1 MFYKKFPIFTNFR
14 FINPYAEEGAMYSFS
29 TDLEKIGI
37 ENDVAISNGA
47 YVDIVSE
54 PVVINRPKYGEDIS
68 VIKVRADVA
77 TDFHTIIK
85 EFWVPT
91 RLVVK
96 VENNAAQG
104 TQLKVLN
111 SQIDRSVNFVEE
123 QLVGFLES
131 RFVRKSDDYFIAY
144 LSSQTGCNR
153 GCTFCHLT
161 ATGQTSFV
169 DSSHNDFMAQAI
181 QIFKHYRKQ
190 DKPAKYMHYNFMAR
204 GEPLANNILLDSGDD
219 LLIKLGQV
227 AKDEGLPAKFNIST
241 IMPQTLKKSLPEVF
255 QFVTPTIYYSL
266 YSTQESWRK
275 KWMPAAMEVD
285 QALRMLREYQQFSK
299 KIVKIH
305 YAFIAGENDSI
316 EEVGNVCD
324 AIEKHDLICEFNLVR
339 YNPASPDQGVESS
352 DYVIN
357 RNIDLI
363 TNRFKGKVQ
372 IIPRVGFDVKASC
385 GMFV

>member
-1 MFYKKFPIFTNFR
+1 MK
-14 FINPYAEEGAMYSFS
+14 
-29 TDLEKIGI
+29 LE
-37 ENDVAISNGA
+37 
-47 YVDIVSE
+47 
-54 PVVINRPKYGEDIS
+54 
-68 VIKVRADVA
+68 
-77 TDFHTIIK
+77 
-85 EFWVPT
+85 
-91 RLVVK
+91 
-96 VENNAAQG
+96 
-104 TQLKVLN
+104 VLN

-131 RFVRKSDDYFIAY
+131 RFVRKCDEYFIAY

-204 GEPLANNILLDSGDD
+204 GEPLANKILLESGDE
-219 LLIKLGQV
+219 LLAKLGEV
-227 AKDEGLPAKFNIST
+227 ARDEGLPAKFNIST
-241 IMPQTLKKSLPEVF
+241 IMPTTLKKPLVDIFNYVS
-255 QFVTPTIYYSL
+255 PTIYYSL
-266 YSTQESWRK
+266 YSTNLEWRS
-275 KWMPAAMEVD
+275 KWMPAAMNPTS
-285 QALRMLREYQQFSK
+285 ALLMLREYQDFSK

-305 YAFIAGENDSI
+305 FPFIANENDSVDDI
-316 EEVGNVCD
+316 NYLCDLIGNVG
-324 AIEKHDLICEFNLVR
+324 LICEFNLVR

-352 DYVIN
+352 EEVIK
-357 RNIDLI
+357 RNIELI
-363 TNRFKGKVQ
+363 TDRFKFNSKVQ